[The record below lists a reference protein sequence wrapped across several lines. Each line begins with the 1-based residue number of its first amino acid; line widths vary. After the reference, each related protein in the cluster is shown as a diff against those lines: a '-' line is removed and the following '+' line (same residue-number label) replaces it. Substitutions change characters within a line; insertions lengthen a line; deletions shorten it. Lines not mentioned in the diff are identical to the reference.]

1 MEHQAK
7 IKDYDTKIQQALDS
21 ATPEGKELADRL
33 SYAKQSYLAHSPW
46 GSEGNHPGVLGKIAH
61 GLARTG
67 EIAADIAMPGLTQAI
82 PGTPERMAREQAGT
96 QGNIQ
101 ADTALASQEEKPKGT
116 PAEQV
121 YAAHIAAGETPDQA
135 LAASEV
141 KPAAQAKEQTTE
153 NRLAD
158 ASVAI
163 ENAKAAL
170 AKNPNDQVAKDAL
183 DRATV
188 EQKATTAAINAKA
201 GSGEAAP
208 ATPEDRDDYKNRIAT
223 ALSGMPEGTAKA
235 DALKTYG
242 TAPAGATKAELD
254 KREAQATKFR
264 TMADEEAKTKIAEQ
278 ARKDAQT
285 ERELTHATDA
295 TKKEIAK
302 HDSDYVKPAQ
312 ASQKSFDMMDHA
324 YQEYLNAKA
333 QGKDLPTG
341 AQSMVAL
348 STHLAT
354 TFGNVKG
361 ARITKD
367 MIQEH
372 LGARGVSDK
381 ALVAFQRLTN
391 GDVLSPDQWAA
402 FHDLINTSRTENW
415 KTAVTEATR
424 KKLPV
429 DFLPDD
435 LTAVHVPGHSAGV
448 ISTGSLA
455 AFQKKYPD
463 AAVINEPK

>member
-1 MEHQAK
+1 MTA
-7 IKDYDTKIQQALDS
+7 D
-21 ATPEGKELADRL
+21 GKERADRIA
-33 SYAKQSYLAHSPW
+33 YAKQNFVQANPY
-46 GSEGNHPGVLGKIAH
+46 GSAGNHPGIGGKLLH
-61 GLARTG
+61 GLARG
-67 EIAADIAMPGLTQAI
+67 AEIAADIAAPGLTQAI
-82 PGTPERMAREQAGT
+82 PNTPERMAREQAGT